1 MKEGRLRGSGLSE
14 ELVLSEEEASV
25 LRNLDSTLGLYRGL
39 PQITETE
46 LRTLWATD
54 RVLRDMLYARATSRD
69 RRGEVAAAT

>member
-1 MKEGRLRGSGLSE
+1 MKEGRPRGSGPSE
-14 ELVLSEEEASV
+14 ELMLSEEEALV

-39 PQITETE
+39 PRITETE

-69 RRGEVAAAT
+69 RRGEVAAGA